1 MVMLDKL
8 EGTFHC
14 PVCGFGGLALDP
26 GATRVQCPK
35 CGARLV
41 PAEPVPDRVNEA
53 PSEPETTPKLPPDPP
68 TLPSLRDPLQAMQPP
83 KRPSGEVRIDLAR
96 TPPPSSPAPVKAPSW
111 VETYLSARKDH
122 PNAEVW
128 APAVPVPKAVEDF
141 FFSVVARSSLRGR
154 RIFEDGIIVFVSAEG
169 GRRFAMHLTE
179 LPGLES

>member
-1 MVMLDKL
+1 MSEVKA
-8 EGTFHC
+8 FC
-14 PVCGFGGLALDP
+14 PACGSKESGRP
-26 GATRVQCPK
+26 GSLCAY
-35 CGARLV
+35 CGEPLV
-41 PAEPVPDRVNEA
+41 LHE
-53 PSEPETTPKLPPDPP
+53 EPETAPKLPPDPP

-96 TPPPSSPAPVKAPSW
+96 TPPPSSPAPVKGPSW
-111 VETYLSARKDH
+111 VETYLAARKDH